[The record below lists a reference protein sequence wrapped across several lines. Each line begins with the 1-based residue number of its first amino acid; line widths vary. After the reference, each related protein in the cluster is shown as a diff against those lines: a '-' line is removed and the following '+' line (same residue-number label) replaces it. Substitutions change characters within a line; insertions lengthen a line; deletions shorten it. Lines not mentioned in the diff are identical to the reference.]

1 MFRTRVACGRNP
13 RTAEVP
19 RPLRYSNSAKD
30 PAVQNILPFALA
42 SKTPSP
48 AFASAALAAPIE
60 HRITPPPPTEGACP
74 PRRPASSLRPS
85 HSAPRRPTSSPRPS
99 HSAPRRPTSSPRP
112 SHSSLCAS
120 SPGIGP
126 AAASVP
132 SPGIGPVARAAHR
145 PANRSGRA
153 FSRREASRACAPKR
167 AQSGM
172 IRLKHKETRPS
183 SRPPPRSTRPL
194 PPIAR
199 NEQVGFCRHFGRE

>member
-13 RTAEVP
+13 RTAEAP
-19 RPLRYSNSAKD
+19 RPLRLFEQCEGPRCSKYIAFCPSFQDAFPRFRERSARGPD
-30 PAVQNILPFALA
+30 RA
-42 SKTPSP
+42 SHH
-48 AFASAALAAPIE
+48 AAAPN
-60 HRITPPPPTEGACP
+60 
-74 PRRPASSLRPS
+74 RRRLPA
-85 HSAPRRPTSSPRPS
+85 SSPRPS
-99 HSAPRRPTSSPRP
+99 HSAPRRPASVSSPAPPRQ
-112 SHSSLCAS
+112 
-120 SPGIGP
+120 
-126 AAASVP
+126 
-132 SPGIGPVARAAHR
+132 

-183 SRPPPRSTRPL
+183 SRPPPRSIRPL

>member
-13 RTAEVP
+13 RTAEAP
-19 RPLRYSNSAKD
+19 RPLRLFEQREGPRCSKYIAFCPSFQDAFPRFREPSARGPD
-30 PAVQNILPFALA
+30 RA
-42 SKTPSP
+42 SHH
-48 AFASAALAAPIE
+48 AAAPNRRRLPASSPHLVAPPFSLRASSPHLVAPPFSLLTLRLVAR
-60 HRITPPPPTEGACP
+60 HRF
-74 PRRPASSLRPS
+74 RPASV
-85 HSAPRRPTSSPRPS
+85 SSP
-99 HSAPRRPTSSPRP
+99 APPRQ
-112 SHSSLCAS
+112 
-120 SPGIGP
+120 
-126 AAASVP
+126 
-132 SPGIGPVARAAHR
+132 

-199 NEQVGFCRHFGRE
+199 NEQVGFCRHFRRE

>member
-13 RTAEVP
+13 RTAEAP
-19 RPLRYSNSAKD
+19 RPLRLFEQREGPRCSKYIAFCPSFQDAFPRFRERSACGPD
-30 PAVQNILPFALA
+30 RA
-42 SKTPSP
+42 SHH
-48 AFASAALAAPIE
+48 AAAPQ
-60 HRITPPPPTEGACP
+60 PKAPCP
-74 PRRPASSLRPS
+74 PRRPTSSLRPS
-85 HSAPRRPTSSPRPS
+85 HSSLRAP
-99 HSAPRRPTSSPRP
+99 
-112 SHSSLCAS
+112 

-126 AAASVP
+126 AARHRFRR
-132 SPGIGPVARAAHR
+132 GIGLVARAAHR

-172 IRLKHKETRPS
+172 IRLKYKETRPS
-183 SRPPPRSTRPL
+183 SRPPPRSIRSL

>member
-13 RTAEVP
+13 RTAEAP
-19 RPLRYSNSAKD
+19 RPLRLFEQREGPRCSKYIAFCPSFQDAFPRFREPSARGPD
-30 PAVQNILPFALA
+30 RA
-42 SKTPSP
+42 SHH
-48 AFASAALAAPIE
+48 AAAPN
-60 HRITPPPPTEGACP
+60 
-74 PRRPASSLRPS
+74 RRRLPASSPHLVAPPFSLRASSS
-85 HSAPRRPTSSPRPS
+85 HLVAPPFSLLTPRPVARHRSRRP
-99 HSAPRRPTSSPRP
+99 
-112 SHSSLCAS
+112 
-120 SPGIGP
+120 
-126 AAASVP
+126 ASVP

-183 SRPPPRSTRPL
+183 SRPPPRSIRSL